1 MILMCDLQ
9 MRWHQLSLLLS
20 TGYGGILQPILVGWF
35 IYFGFGMA
43 CWYDSVGRFCLERGF
58 SLLFLSVLSLFLLIS
73 PGSSSF
79 LFSSCFSSLIL
90 SFSQPSLFPSLISSN
105 ATQNWLL
112 QVTCWQP
119 FFCPL
124 LFILLFFPL
133 FSLWSAPF
141 CYVLVSLHWSVPRQQ
156 NPHGTGW
163 IWHPVNESGTG
174 SIW

>member
-58 SLLFLSVLSLFLLIS
+58 SLLFSFCSLSVSVNLTWLFLFSLFLLLFFSHSLFLSTLPFPLSHFIQRNS
-73 PGSSSF
+73 ELTAASDMLAAIYLPTPFYSFIFPSFFFVVGSS
-79 LFSSCFSSLIL
+79 
-90 SFSQPSLFPSLISSN
+90 
-105 ATQNWLL
+105 
-112 QVTCWQP
+112 VR
-119 FFCPL
+119 
-124 LFILLFFPL
+124 
-133 FSLWSAPF
+133 F

-163 IWHPVNESGTG
+163 I
-174 SIW
+174 